1 MGHRNGL
8 HRRQIE
14 SASKTLEKRPML
26 IGTGRQPLFGLS
38 DFTLGFQGRRHV
50 EVLG

>member
-1 MGHRNGL
+1 MSLQPGARL
-8 HRRQIE
+8 
-14 SASKTLEKRPML
+14 SAYEVLGM
-26 IGTGRQPLFGLS
+26 IGTGQPLFGLS